1 MEIKEK
7 STNHYTLADDRPE
20 ARDEGLL
27 TFIWNS
33 KTGEVLGRSGMSWAK
48 ITLFY
53 IIFYICLA
61 IFVFVCYNIFAA
73 TTLIEGEPRWKLTSS
88 LIGANP
94 GVGFRPMPDQDKN
107 TDSSLIWINLA
118 EEKTDSYWVDELDE
132 FFKGDKP
139 KAEGLDCNFQNG
151 VTAGNG
157 EFCNLDTSKVPVCTR
172 GNNGYGYFEGKPCV
186 LIKLNKI
193 YDFVPK
199 AYTKDTL
206 KQATDQKMPA
216 SLRSKIE
223 SYANS
228 PATSNLTRSTWISCE
243 GENPSDKETIGP
255 LAYYS
260 PGREKFEFE
269 GIPNYYYPYQNQE
282 GYKTPFLFVKFMNPR
297 PNTLIQVECKAWAE
311 NIQYDRTQRL
321 GSVHF
326 ELLIDTK

>member
-1 MEIKEK
+1 MDEMEIKEK

-61 IFVFVCYNIFAA
+61 IFVFICYNIFAA
-73 TTLIEGEPRWKLTSS
+73 TTLIDGEPRWKLKSS

-118 EEKTDSYWVDELDE
+118 AEKNKSYWVDELNK
-132 FFKGDKP
+132 FFEDDGKKDGKN
-139 KAEGLDCNFQNG
+139 CNFQNG

-157 EFCNLDTSKVPVCTR
+157 EFCNLDVSKIPECSNTT
-172 GNNGYGYFEGKPCV
+172 GYGYYTGTPCV
-186 LIKLNKI
+186 VIKLNKI
-193 YDFVPK
+193 YDFVPE
-199 AYTKDTL
+199 AYTLDTL
-206 KQATDQKMPA
+206 DIATDRKMP
-216 SLRSKIE
+216 SYLREKIE
-223 SYANS
+223 GYAKTT
-228 PATSNLTRSTWISCE
+228 ANLTRSTWISCE

-260 PGREKFEFE
+260 PGLDGGQFE
-269 GIPNYYYPYQNQE
+269 GIPNYFYPYQNQK
-282 GYKTPFLFVKFMNPR
+282 GYKTPFLFVKFLKPR
-297 PNTLIQVECKAWAE
+297 LNTLIQVECKAWAE
-311 NIQYDRTQRL
+311 NIEYDRTQRV